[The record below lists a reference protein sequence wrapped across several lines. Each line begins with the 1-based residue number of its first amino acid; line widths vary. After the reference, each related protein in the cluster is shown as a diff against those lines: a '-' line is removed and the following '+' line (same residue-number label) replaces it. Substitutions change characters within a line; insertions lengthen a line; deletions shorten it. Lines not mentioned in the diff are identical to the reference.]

1 MEVEFIKMEGLGNDF
16 IILDDRDGKI
26 EQHENYPALAER
38 LCSRHFG
45 IGADGIILILESMD
59 HDIKFRI
66 YNSDGSQA
74 QMVCGVSLNIF
85 MKTKFLLKKK

>member
-1 MEVEFIKMEGLGNDF
+1 MDIEFIKMEGLGNDF
-16 IILDDRDGKI
+16 IILDDRETKI
-26 EQHENYPALAER
+26 EQHTPYPVLAKK

-45 IGADGIILILESMD
+45 IGADGIILVLNAPE

-74 QMVCGVSLNIF
+74 QMCGNGMSTLR
-85 MKTKFLLKKK
+85 